1 MFRKTRPRRGE
12 QPTLLKRDPAAK
24 ARALAFEDIYRNYA
38 NPLVN
43 HHLTPEDLED
53 VRQSVRP
60 KMIAYMDY
68 YQDAEYGWLFWIEPF
83 KQAWSRPQPLFYP
96 SSPDE

>member
-1 MFRKTRPRRGE
+1 M
-12 QPTLLKRDPAAK
+12 
-24 ARALAFEDIYRNYA
+24 YRNYA

-60 KMIAYMDY
+60 KMIAFLRDQGADFSWDY
-68 YQDAEYGWLFWIEPF
+68 LDRTIQSAVE
-83 KQAWSRPQPLFYP
+83 QAATAFLSI
-96 SSPDE
+96 

>member
-1 MFRKTRPRRGE
+1 VRD
-12 QPTLLKRDPAAK
+12 DPAAK
-24 ARALAFEDIYRNYA
+24 ARALAFEDMYRNYA

-60 KMIAYMDY
+60 KIIEYLRD
-68 YQDAEYGWLFWIEPF
+68 QGAEFSWAFLDRTIQSAVE
-83 KQAWSRPQPLFYP
+83 QASTAFL
-96 SSPDE
+96 SI